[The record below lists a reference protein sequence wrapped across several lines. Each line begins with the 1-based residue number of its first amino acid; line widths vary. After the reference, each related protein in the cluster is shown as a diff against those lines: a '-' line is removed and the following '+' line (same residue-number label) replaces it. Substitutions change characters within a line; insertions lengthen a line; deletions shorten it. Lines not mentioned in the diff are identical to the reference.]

1 MLKRSKGEV
10 TLVAH
15 ASTADMG
22 LLPVREVLL
31 NDDHPAMWMWREVAH
46 GYGANPERIKRE
58 HEAGYQGWIRNE
70 ERHDRLP
77 TELAP
82 LGDNNRTFLYG
93 MALPT
98 RFRSDSSEQSE
109 APSNSPE
116 RQKIQRSTN
125 GRVDQRLNKG
135 NAKAHD

>member
-1 MLKRSKGEV
+1 
-10 TLVAH
+10 
-15 ASTADMG
+15 MG

-31 NDDHPAMWMWREVAH
+31 HDDHPAMWMWREVAH
-46 GYGANPERIKRE
+46 GCGANPERMKRE
-58 HEAGYQGWIRNE
+58 HGAGYQGWIRNE

-77 TELAP
+77 IELAL
-82 LGDNNRTFLYG
+82 LGDNKRTFLYG

-109 APSNSPE
+109 APGNSPE